1 MNTLNRR
8 NFVLSTA
15 AAGAALATARPAAAA
30 LANDEIHLGMI
41 GCGGRAGEHMN
52 VFGKM
57 AGVKIVG
64 LCDPDQKRM
73 ADAKKRFPE
82 ADTYTDLRQMLD
94 NKSIN
99 AVVIAA
105 CNHWH
110 CLAAIWAMQAGKD
123 VYVEK
128 PLSHSQWEGEQ
139 TVAAARKYKRVCQVG
154 TQQRSDP
161 MQADIKKFLHQD
173 KALGKILT
181 ARVNRYGYRPP
192 IGKNAKPLQIDPS
205 VAYDLWLGPAQDL
218 PIYRDK
224 LQYDWHWVWNTG
236 SGEMGNWGVH
246 VLDDVRN
253 NVFLDKVSVPQRVFG
268 GGGRVAM
275 NDAGETPN
283 VHFVYF
289 DTGSIPVVIGLSNL
303 PANPNTKKSP
313 AHPGPDSGYV
323 VYCEGGRF
331 EGQRGRAVAYDKNGK
346 EIRKFS
352 GNSGGKM
359 HQENFIACVREGSPE
374 KLNADVQIGHHSTGW
389 CNLANIAYQT
399 GSSFSLDAAKQ
410 LKQDVWLELLD
421 EMQAHLRANGSD
433 ISSTEIKLSPML
445 EIDVKSER
453 FVGDTAGAANKL
465 LKREY
470 RAPFVVPTIEG

>member
-128 PLSHSQWEGEQ
+128 PCSHNVWEGRQ
-139 TVAAARKYKRVCQVG
+139 LVRAARKY
-154 TQQRSDP
+154 
-161 MQADIKKFLHQD
+161 
-173 KALGKILT
+173 
-181 ARVNRYGYRPP
+181 NR
-192 IGKNAKPLQIDPS
+192 
-205 VAYDLWLGPAQDL
+205 
-218 PIYRDK
+218 
-224 LQYDWHWVWNTG
+224 
-236 SGEMGNWGVH
+236 M
-246 VLDDVRN
+246 
-253 NVFLDKVSVPQRVFG
+253 
-268 GGGRVAM
+268 
-275 NDAGETPN
+275 
-283 VHFVYF
+283 
-289 DTGSIPVVIGLSNL
+289 
-303 PANPNTKKSP
+303 
-313 AHPGPDSGYV
+313 
-323 VYCEGGRF
+323 
-331 EGQRGRAVAYDKNGK
+331 
-346 EIRKFS
+346 
-352 GNSGGKM
+352 
-359 HQENFIACVREGSPE
+359 
-374 KLNADVQIGHHSTGW
+374 
-389 CNLANIAYQT
+389 
-399 GSSFSLDAAKQ
+399 
-410 LKQDVWLELLD
+410 
-421 EMQAHLRANGSD
+421 
-433 ISSTEIKLSPML
+433 
-445 EIDVKSER
+445 
-453 FVGDTAGAANKL
+453 
-465 LKREY
+465 
-470 RAPFVVPTIEG
+470 